1 MVNEM
6 IAKTTLDNERIRN
19 YLNAKVE
26 NEVITERSISSS
38 KIVIFA

>member
-6 IAKTTLDNERIRN
+6 IAKTTLDNERIKN

-38 KIVIFA
+38 KIVIFI